1 MKVAFVSQ
9 HFDMVLPPDQ
19 SSVGIWTYEV
29 SRRLGADCETTVIA
43 RRPRGKAKRLEI
55 DGVRIELLTCAPAG
69 VWGRAS
75 RMWSRAWPGA
85 PLFAQ
90 SFYAF
95 DFFAQALRKLRRL
108 APDVVHL
115 QNFPHYAPAIRRAVP
130 DAAILLH
137 MHCDWLA
144 QLDRDVMARG
154 VAACDLVA
162 GCSQHVVTTAR
173 ERFESARTPFA
184 VLPNGA
190 PVDRLARV
198 TARRTPAKV
207 LFVGRVSPEKGVHTL
222 LEAWPKVVAAHPEA
236 RLEIVGPSAALPR
249 DLLIDLSRD
258 PEVLD
263 LSRFYPG
270 GSAFRGSYETALRE
284 MIPPQFAHTVTFTGM
299 EPYEKVI
306 ERCAGA
312 SLLVNPSLSESF
324 GMSLVEALAT
334 GTPVVATRVGG
345 MTDIVE
351 ATGGGVL
358 VEKNDPAALSDA
370 IVRLLADPEL
380 SNEVGR
386 RGAAR
391 VADLYAWEKIA
402 QSTRDLYDKA
412 IVTHRSRL
420 GKRKPSFAQR
430 RALNDV
436 NTEPVSSPHSQLTAS
451 PTRKI

>member
-29 SRRLGADCETTVIA
+29 SRRLAADCDTTVIA
-43 RRPRGKAKRLEI
+43 RRPRGKPKRFEI
-55 DGVRIELLTCAPAG
+55 DGVRIELLTCAPAR

-95 DFFAQALRKLRRL
+95 DFLAQALRKLRRL

-130 DAAILLH
+130 NAAIVLH

-144 QLDRDVMARG
+144 QLDADVMARG
-154 VAACDLVA
+154 IAASDLVA
-162 GCSQHVVTTAR
+162 GCSQHVVMTAR
-173 ERFESARTPFA
+173 ERFGSTRTPFA

-198 TARRTPAKV
+198 AARRMPAKV

-222 LEAWPKVVAAHPEA
+222 LEAWPEVVAAHPEA

-258 PEVLD
+258 PEVLG

-270 GSAFRGSYETALRE
+270 GSAFRGSYEMALRA
-284 MIPPQFAHTVTFTGM
+284 MIPPQFAHTVSFTGM
-299 EPYEKVI
+299 EAYEKVI

-345 MTDIVE
+345 MPEIVE
-351 ATGGGVL
+351 ATGGGLL
-358 VEKNDPAALSDA
+358 VEKNDPTALSDA
-370 IVRLLADPEL
+370 ILRILADPES
-380 SNEVGR
+380 SNEIGR
-386 RGAAR
+386 RGAQR
-391 VADLYAWEKIA
+391 VAELYSWERVAGI
-402 QSTRDLYDKA
+402 TRDLHEKA
-412 IVTHRSRL
+412 LSTRRSRSAVSQPDFTPGRQRNL
-420 GKRKPSFAQR
+420 GS
-430 RALNDV
+430 
-436 NTEPVSSPHSQLTAS
+436 VS
-451 PTRKI
+451 